1 MNSIESIVEQ
11 LANKDLPVICLMGPT
26 ASGKTALA
34 MELFDKLP
42 CELVS
47 VDSALVFKGMD
58 IGTAKPTEHELAKYP
73 HHLIDLIDP
82 SEAYSV
88 ADFCRDAFRV
98 IDEIKSRGNIPVL
111 VGGTMMYFKGL
122 IEGIS
127 PLPEANLEIRAQ
139 LEKEAQAKGWQ
150 ALHDELKAVDP
161 VSADR
166 IHPNDP
172 QRITRALDVY
182 RQTGNTLTQLSQT
195 KGKKLEGKLLQFAIA
210 PKERA
215 DLHERIALRYQ
226 IMIDQGFENEVK
238 KLKERSDLNEDL
250 PSIRCVGYRQ
260 MWQYLSG
267 EIDHKEMVFRGICA
281 TRQLAKR
288 QLTWLRNW
296 PDLQWLDMENK
307 ENFQLIISG
316 LSKL

>member
-1 MNSIESIVEQ
+1 MSSIESVVSR
-11 LANKDLPVICLMGPT
+11 LAESEIPVICLMGPT

-34 MELFDKLP
+34 MELYDKLP

-47 VDSALVFKGMD
+47 VDSALVFKDMD
-58 IGTAKPTEHELAKYP
+58 IGTAKPTEEELSKYP

-82 SEAYSV
+82 TEAYSV

-98 IDEIKSRGNIPVL
+98 INEIKSRGNIPVL

-139 LEKEAQAKGWQ
+139 LEKEAAEKGWQ

-161 VSADR
+161 VSAER

-195 KGKKLEGKLLQFAIA
+195 KGKKLEGNILQYAIA

-215 DLHERIALRYQ
+215 DLHERIAQRYQ
-226 IMIDQGFENEVK
+226 IMIEQGFENEVK
-238 KLKERSDLNEDL
+238 KLKARGDLNEDL

-267 EIDHKEMVFRGICA
+267 EMDHEEMVFRGICA

-316 LSKL
+316 LSKF

>member
-1 MNSIESIVEQ
+1 
-11 LANKDLPVICLMGPT
+11 MGPT

-34 MELFDKLP
+34 MELYDKLP

-47 VDSALVFKGMD
+47 VDSALVFKDMD
-58 IGTAKPTEHELAKYP
+58 IGTAKPTEEELSKYP

-82 SEAYSV
+82 TEAYSV

-98 IDEIKSRGNIPVL
+98 INEIKSRGNIPVL

-127 PLPEANLEIRAQ
+127 PLPEAHLEIRAQ
-139 LEKEAQAKGWQ
+139 LEKEAAEKGWQ

-161 VSADR
+161 VSAER

-195 KGKKLEGKLLQFAIA
+195 KGKKLEGNILQYAIA

-215 DLHERIALRYQ
+215 DLHERIAQRYQ
-226 IMIDQGFENEVK
+226 IMIEQGFENEVK
-238 KLKERSDLNEDL
+238 KLKARGDLNDDL

-267 EIDHKEMVFRGICA
+267 EMDHEEMVFRGICA

-316 LSKL
+316 LSKF